1 MQLKVAFLTSGLL
14 VATPALAIEV
24 KAWAG
29 AECTGDVFADEGN
42 GVTGTCYT
50 LCSNSAKSFSYSG
63 VPSQAQFFE
72 SGGAH
77 DSCTNGATLVTG
89 GGSGCATAPDGQV
102 LWSCD

>member
-14 VATPALAIEV
+14 VAAPALAINV
-24 KAWAG
+24 VAYFG
-29 AECTGDVFADEGN
+29 ADCTGSVVYSRSDA
-42 GVTGTCYT
+42 VTGQCYS

-77 DSCTNGATLVTG
+77 DSCTNGPTLVLG
-89 GGSGCATAPDGQV
+89 GGSGCATAPAG
-102 LWSCD
+102 